1 MRFTHGSKPNNPKVS
16 RSSKVNAAPLLRLG
30 SFKSARPRR
39 AVQIGRYSSRG
50 RKKVSDGGGRNFL
63 FGRQPPKKETRRNS
77 RWGEQPRED
86 VPPGEREESLRTYLV
101 LLVTQELFIVNC
113 RVLLAYILSLF
124 VSTLCFQLVPL
135 RGRSLVVLVSRP
147 RDGASL
153 SPRARGIESECGG
166 RGRGCESRRGMGSGC
181 RG

>member
-1 MRFTHGSKPNNPKVS
+1 VRFTHGSKPNNPKVS

-86 VPPGEREESLRTYLV
+86 VHPGERGGTEDLPRSSCDSRTLHC
-101 LLVTQELFIVNC
+101 ELSSPSCVHP
-113 RVLLAYILSLF
+113 
-124 VSTLCFQLVPL
+124 VPL
-135 RGRSLVVLVSRP
+135 R
-147 RDGASL
+147 L
-153 SPRARGIESECGG
+153 SPLLSTCSPARTKPGSPGELTQRRIESESTSE
-166 RGRGCESRRGMGSGC
+166 RH
-181 RG
+181 